1 MRPRELAHLLGF
13 GRRYFHAF
21 WARELDI
28 FEAPVKLQDAT
39 GALFVHIPKTAGVS
53 VCRSVFETEQLFGH
67 APASGWKKRDR
78 SRFDT
83 LFKFSLMREPKDRFF
98 SAFYYLRNGALTQ
111 KDNDFSARH
120 LAAFETPADLLA
132 AMARGPLLRAQI
144 MSWVHF
150 TPQSWYLTDPDGQII
165 VDYIGCVET
174 FDSSMRDITAR
185 LGKPY
190 TPAHTNSSKRPQAVA
205 LPPKAQTML
214 ERLYH
219 EDFLLYRER
228 FKAAA

>member
-78 SRFDT
+78 S
-83 LFKFSLMREPKDRFF
+83 
-98 SAFYYLRNGALTQ
+98 
-111 KDNDFSARH
+111 
-120 LAAFETPADLLA
+120 
-132 AMARGPLLRAQI
+132 
-144 MSWVHF
+144 
-150 TPQSWYLTDPDGQII
+150 
-165 VDYIGCVET
+165 
-174 FDSSMRDITAR
+174 MRDITAR

-190 TPAHTNSSKRPQAVA
+190 TPAHTNSSKR
-205 LPPKAQTML
+205 AQTML